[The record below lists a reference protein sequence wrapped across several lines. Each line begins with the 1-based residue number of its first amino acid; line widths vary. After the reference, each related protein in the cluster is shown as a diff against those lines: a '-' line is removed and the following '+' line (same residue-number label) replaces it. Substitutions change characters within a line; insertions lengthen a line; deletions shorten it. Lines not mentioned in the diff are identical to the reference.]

1 MDYTA
6 IGFCVASALLTQMMV
21 WVSPKQTQSAE
32 TRNKI
37 DPELLA
43 NLNWLLLESKIVIMT
58 RP

>member
-6 IGFCVASALLTQMMV
+6 IGFCVASALLIQMMV
-21 WVSPKQTQSAE
+21 WVSPKQTQRAE

-43 NLNWLLLESKIVIMT
+43 NLNWVLLESKIVIMT